1 MIGLPD
7 NSQDS
12 DNDFLLSEVKPSDLM
27 TEVVIFSPYIECF
40 NIYMVAIII

>member
-7 NSQDS
+7 DSQDS
-12 DNDFLLSEVKPSDLM
+12 DNDFLLSEVKSSDLM
-27 TEVVIFSPYIECF
+27 MEVVNFSHYIECF